1 MTADD
6 IRVTGS
12 RSLIRYVWIVLGL
25 DALIFLL
32 YLFNAVATKTDA
44 AGHATNQQ
52 FAFFFG
58 LFLVLAALPLFISKR
73 PAAPWVSG
81 VMGIIPLLFALLQ
94 LSIHIK
100 NTIQHQEPEPMQGK
114 YFFAKGIQAALADSI
129 LKGDTSQIRA
139 LADKGLNL
147 NSRGKQNMNLLEFTI
162 EAASYNDNESIY
174 KEALRILLEEGADPN
189 LCLGKAVVYLSSD
202 IFPLFLNKGGNP
214 NGNGFHGEKVIFTAI
229 RYGRLDNMRLL
240 VEKGADMEVLDDA
253 GRTPLLVMAQKQQW
267 EGVTYLLE
275 KGADFA
281 YASPDG
287 QTLMKTMA
295 EYRDSQ
301 LQGEA
306 QLPVSYRQ
314 AEKWLAER
322 GVRLPVSKKAKR

>member
-6 IRVTGS
+6 IQITGG
-12 RSLIRYVWIVLGL
+12 RSLIRYVWVLLGL
-25 DALIFLL
+25 DAVLFLL
-32 YLFNAVATKTDA
+32 YLFNAVATETEA
-44 AGHATNQQ
+44 AGYATAQQ

-81 VMGIIPLLFALLQ
+81 LMGVIPLLFALLQ

-100 NTIQHQEPEPMQGK
+100 NTIRHREPEPMQGK
-114 YFFAKGIQAALADSI
+114 HFFAKGIQVALADSI

-139 LADKGLNL
+139 LVGKGLNL
-147 NSRGKQNMNLLEFTI
+147 NSRGKQNMNFLEFTI
-162 EAASYNDNESIY
+162 EAASYNDNESVY

-189 LCLGKAVVYLSSD
+189 LCLGKAVVYLSSNV
-202 IFPLFLNKGGNP
+202 FPLFLHKGGNP

-240 VEKGADMEVLDDA
+240 VEQGADIEVLDDA
-253 GRTPLLVMAQKQQW
+253 GRTPLLMMAQKQQW

-281 YASPDG
+281 YAPPDG
-287 QTLMKTMA
+287 KALMKTMA
-295 EYRDSQ
+295 QYRDSQ
-301 LQGEA
+301 LQGEV
-306 QLPVSYRQ
+306 QLPASYRQ

-322 GVRLPVSKKAKR
+322 GIRLPVSKKAKR